1 MIPGEDVLYLSTP
14 RFDSITVNTD
24 RGLNMTRYASQPTLG
39 TDSYISSLSK
49 WKQMSTMSTREKLLS
64 TRIAFMGNSITE
76 HWANDSATT
85 LFHEGRWIN
94 AE

>member
-1 MIPGEDVLYLSTP
+1 MQVNLLWVLIPTSQVS
-14 RFDSITVNTD
+14 
-24 RGLNMTRYASQPTLG
+24 LNG
-39 TDSYISSLSK
+39 SK
-49 WKQMSTMSTREKLLS
+49 CLQCQQEKLLS

-94 AE
+94 AGISGHTTRYGSTTRT